1 LLVRNERLPPSLEEQ
16 EATEELKA
24 IQTKKPMEKRF
35 FPEGRDNNKSLH
47 QDFRWNR
54 FKNFDSREMYTV
66 VSEYVVPWL
75 RTLSGNGTTYSEHM
89 EASRFTIP
97 TPALLAKV
105 ADTVDNVPMEDR
117 DTMAISTNTC
127 WARLPDQESLL

>member
-1 LLVRNERLPPSLEEQ
+1 MEER

-35 FPEGRDNNKSLH
+35 FPERRDNNKRLY

-66 VSEYVVPWL
+66 VSEDVP
-75 RTLSGNGTTYSEHM
+75 
-89 EASRFTIP
+89 
-97 TPALLAKV
+97 LA
-105 ADTVDNVPMEDR
+105 
-117 DTMAISTNTC
+117 TN
-127 WARLPDQESLL
+127 AGQ